1 MNAISLL
8 KRLEAYPLFGINDF
22 VRITGSPVKY
32 ARNRI
37 YRLRKAGLIF
47 HVQKGKYTVHSDQ
60 LIYASYVTVPS
71 YISFW
76 TALRFYNLTEQLPND
91 IMVAAPMPK
100 RQIVSNGA
108 TIRFFKMKQMW
119 GYAKERYAGFD
130 IFIAE
135 REKCIIDCMLLKNLP
150 FDETAKAISV
160 KGLDAN
166 KLIQYAIKAGS
177 KSAMK
182 RIGWL
187 LERYG
192 FNAGKLAGRIDN
204 NCIPLGWD
212 AAKKGKKDK
221 KWKVIVNWREDDS
234 I

>member
-8 KRLEAYPLFGINDF
+8 KLLEAYPLFSINDF
-22 VRITGSPVKY
+22 VRMTGSPVKY

-37 YRLRKAGLIF
+37 YRMRKAGLIF
-47 HVQKGKYTVHSDQ
+47 QVQKGKYTVHTDP
-60 LIYASYVTVPS
+60 LIYASYITVPS

-76 TALRFYNLTEQLPND
+76 TAIRFYNLTEQLPNG
-91 IMVAAPMPK
+91 IMVAAPKPK
-100 RQIVSNGA
+100 KRIASQG
-108 TIRFFKMKQMW
+108 IRFFKMKQMW
-119 GYAKERYAGFD
+119 GYRKERHAGFD
-130 IFIAE
+130 IFVAE
-135 REKCIIDCMLLKNLP
+135 REKCIIDCMLLRNLP
-150 FDETAKAISV
+150 FDETAKAISS

-166 KLIQYAIKAGS
+166 KLIEYAIKAGN

-192 FNAGKLAGRIDN
+192 FDAGRLAGKIDCN
-204 NCIPLGWD
+204 YIPLGWD

-221 KWKVIVNWREDDS
+221 KWKVIVNWREDDFS
-234 I
+234 